1 MKIRLKVKLIYVISN
16 FSRRLQQGGKYCS
29 LQFVGQ
35 LVESRKAHK
44 TLRSAERA
52 PTLSAGRKIAQFRLG
67 DLAFKVR
74 FPHWTGHKVLLTPM
88 NLTNR

>member
-35 LVESRKAHK
+35 LVKSRKVHK

-52 PTLSAGRKIAQFRLG
+52 PTLSAGRKILVEVKAAHYRQSQSFG
-67 DLAFKVR
+67 DDGLK
-74 FPHWTGHKVLLTPM
+74 
-88 NLTNR
+88 